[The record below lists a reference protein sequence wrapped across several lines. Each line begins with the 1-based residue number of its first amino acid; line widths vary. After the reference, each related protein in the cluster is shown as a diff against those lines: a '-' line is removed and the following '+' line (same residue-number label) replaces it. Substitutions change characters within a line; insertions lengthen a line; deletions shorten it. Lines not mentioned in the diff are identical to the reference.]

1 MPAAELG
8 SSIEATALVVASSA
22 AMLLAIIVVVRVSGL
37 RTFSKMSSFDFAVTL
52 AFGSVLAAVA
62 LSGSSLVD
70 GMTAV
75 VTLIGIQALIAH
87 GRNRWKLGRLVDNEP
102 LLLMRDGEVIP
113 ANLQRARVTPDDV
126 RAKLREANV
135 RRYDDVDA
143 VVLETTGDISV
154 LHGPGT
160 LESRLLLD
168 VRSGEGRRGH
178 DHRT

>member
-8 SSIEATALVVASSA
+8 SSFEEIALVVGSSA

-75 VTLIGIQALIAH
+75 ITLITVQALIAY
-87 GRNRWKLGRLVDNEP
+87 GRNHWNLGRVVDNEP
-102 LLLMRDGEVIP
+102 LLLMRDGQVIT

-135 RRYDDVDA
+135 RSYDDVDA

-160 LESRLLLD
+160 VEPQLLLD
-168 VRSGEGRRGH
+168 VQSGESRRA
-178 DHRT
+178 